1 LDAKELVNFHHQ
13 IVHDSSIVNNYVGRS
28 IKELQKLPEGKK
40 ILGFLEKA
48 AFANNRITAVAQFAT
63 KANFRAAIKKEE
75 TDLPAFI
82 EQYINNVAKDFV
94 ATNLQ
99 VKVTNNIN
107 EPFEIKVS
115 RIEMSILI
123 DNIISNADKVDANQL
138 NVLINKGGKNTL
150 EISFIDNGKGLSRKL
165 DNSESM
171 FDMGV
176 TSTSGSGLGL
186 YHAREIV
193 GKIGGKIIAVP
204 QPQGMEIRVEITK

>member
-1 LDAKELVNFHHQ
+1 
-13 IVHDSSIVNNYVGRS
+13 
-28 IKELQKLPEGKK
+28 
-40 ILGFLEKA
+40 
-48 AFANNRITAVAQFAT
+48 
-63 KANFRAAIKKEE
+63 
-75 TDLPAFI
+75 
-82 EQYINNVAKDFV
+82 
-94 ATNLQ
+94 
-99 VKVTNNIN
+99 
-107 EPFEIKVS
+107 
-115 RIEMSILI
+115 
-123 DNIISNADKVDANQL
+123 
-138 NVLINKGGKNTL
+138 L